1 MNNTFSNFESCIAY
15 RSKRKPRRNRFIQKC
30 QSRNVLL
37 QGITRVCTRIR
48 HSRGVT
54 YPTENRVSIQKPKTI
69 SLRRSSVSRR
79 CCIVKN
85 CMSFQRPIRK
95 LFSGCGGRERERESY
110 HFTLILKINQFSL
123 NLFFHFDSD
132 NARYLYIL
140 PIEAYFDYPFRN
152 NWFRHFQEIAAP
164 QDL

>member
-1 MNNTFSNFESCIAY
+1 MELNFCQVFRSKYLKQTLKNTCSNFESCIAY
-15 RSKRKPRRNRFIQKC
+15 RSKRKLRRNRFIQKC

-95 LFSGCGGRERERESY
+95 LFPGCRGGERERKLSFY
-110 HFTLILKINQFSL
+110 THFEE
-123 NLFFHFDSD
+123 D
-132 NARYLYIL
+132 
-140 PIEAYFDYPFRN
+140 
-152 NWFRHFQEIAAP
+152 
-164 QDL
+164 